1 VVLVKHTDTS
11 NMQRDPTVPVFHSK
25 RERECEEEY
34 GVECLMQEAAI
45 PLEPR
50 ELDWLRNRTAR
61 AFAVP

>member
-1 VVLVKHTDTS
+1 
-11 NMQRDPTVPVFHSK
+11 MQRDPTVPVFHSK
-25 RERECEEEY
+25 REREYEEKY